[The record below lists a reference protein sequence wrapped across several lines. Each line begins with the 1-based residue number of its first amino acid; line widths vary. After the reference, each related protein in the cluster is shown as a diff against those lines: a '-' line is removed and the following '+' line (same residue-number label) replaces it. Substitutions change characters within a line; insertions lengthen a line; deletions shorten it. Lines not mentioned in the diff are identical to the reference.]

1 GYRVRH
7 RNWSHPAGAIDL
19 VAPRGKRIIFVGIET
34 RSSENYDDALGAVDE
49 KKQGQLA
56 KLASLYLSQFNLWE
70 QPTRFDV
77 VAVQRRQTFPW
88 WRLLHVKDAFQPN
101 LGRQV

>member
-1 GYRVRH
+1 MKDPRHRLGKRGEIAAMFMLLLKGYRVRH
-7 RNWSHPAGAIDL
+7 RNWSHPAGELDL
-19 VAPRGKRIIFVGIET
+19 VAQRGKRIIFVEIKT

-77 VAVQRRQTFPW
+77 VAV
-88 WRLLHVKDAFQPN
+88 
-101 LGRQV
+101 